1 MNTSCIDLFSSSYT
15 FFASTGRWFVT
26 MNFCI
31 HAIMYGYFA
40 LRAIRV
46 RVPRSIQ
53 QLITILQLTQMLVGC
68 VINLSALDY
77 KRQGFICGTTTENII
92 VSLILYASYLV
103 LFAHF
108 FYQTYVRK
116 AKVRQD

>member
-1 MNTSCIDLFSSSYT
+1 MNSSLIIFFFSSYT

-40 LRAIRV
+40 LRAIRI
-46 RVPRSIQ
+46 RVPRAIQ

-77 KRQGFICGTTTENII
+77 KRQGFVCDTTTENII
-92 VSLILYASYLV
+92 VSLILYASYLA

-108 FYQTYVRK
+108 FYQTYIRK
-116 AKVRQD
+116 SKVRLD